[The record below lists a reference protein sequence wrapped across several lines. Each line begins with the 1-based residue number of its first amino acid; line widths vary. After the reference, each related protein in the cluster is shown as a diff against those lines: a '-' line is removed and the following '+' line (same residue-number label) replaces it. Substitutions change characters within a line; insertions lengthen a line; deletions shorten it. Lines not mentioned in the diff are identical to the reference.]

1 MTPGLQLSK
10 ALVVAA
16 AIGLATPCI
25 AASSDSDHRE
35 ISAYALTEAGLA
47 KFRQATEKLS
57 AVPGACERL
66 DEDDDGDEG
75 SGKESLDQMVAK
87 LNAVP
92 GAQAAIQS
100 AGMTTREYVVFMFS
114 MIQSGMS
121 AWAQSQSD
129 KLPPGVSQ
137 ANVDFFKKH
146 EADMKAI
153 GDNDPC
159 DDNLAEEE
167 EDDT

>member
-1 MTPGLQLSK
+1 MTPEFQLPK
-10 ALVVAA
+10 AFVVAA

-35 ISAYALTEAGLA
+35 ISAYVLTETGLA
-47 KFRQATEKLS
+47 KFKQATEKLS
-57 AVPGACERL
+57 AVPGACERM
-66 DEDDDGDEG
+66 DDGDDEG

-92 GAQAAIQS
+92 GAHAALQS
-100 AGMTTREYVVFMFS
+100 AGMPTREYVIFMFS
-114 MIQSGMS
+114 IIQSGMS
-121 AWAQSQSD
+121 AWAQGQNG

-146 EADMKAI
+146 EAEMEAI
-153 GDNDPC
+153 GDDDPC
-159 DDNLAEEE
+159 DDDLAEEE
-167 EDDT
+167 GDDT